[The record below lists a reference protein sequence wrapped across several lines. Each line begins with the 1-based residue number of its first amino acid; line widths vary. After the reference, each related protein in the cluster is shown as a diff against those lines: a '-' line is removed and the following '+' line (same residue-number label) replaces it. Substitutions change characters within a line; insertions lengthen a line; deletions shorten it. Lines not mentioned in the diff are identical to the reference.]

1 MFIYQDPVFHRVNNA
16 ILWING
22 YRQERDLFSVWGRT
36 PFEQPGPVWKF
47 TTRYWLVTELGVVG
61 CEWKKRTLCCLPS
74 LLRHAPVPANYS
86 VSVCQFFFFFHELC
100 ATLFSWYPIMDLFHL
115 AHAIFYLKGINCNI
129 NNAEGV
135 LWGIQMCECFC
146 CHGPC

>member
-61 CEWKKRTLCCLPS
+61 CE
-74 LLRHAPVPANYS
+74 
-86 VSVCQFFFFFHELC
+86 
-100 ATLFSWYPIMDLFHL
+100 
-115 AHAIFYLKGINCNI
+115 
-129 NNAEGV
+129 
-135 LWGIQMCECFC
+135 
-146 CHGPC
+146 